1 MTPLPTVVPGNY
13 FLSRTTRDL
22 LALKDQINALSTQLN
37 TGRVAE
43 TYAGLG
49 IARSDSLGARSILSG
64 LNGYDAAIAHARPR
78 VELTS
83 TSLTQISQS
92 LATLRSGLTS
102 NATDIGTAAKLARA
116 GLDNSV
122 DALRRQFAGQYIFG
136 GRDGS
141 VPPVASA
148 DILLDG
154 DMSDPARPLAG
165 LKSLVADQ
173 IKADQGAGTGR
184 LTVSNP
190 TSSSVLVRE
199 DADAGIR
206 ANFGFLLAGQPVAS
220 GAFATIGYSA
230 TAQEGAIPRFSQPPT
245 ATDHF
250 RVVVNQAGVGQK
262 VYDLTGA
269 DLADISSAA
278 NAASSLQT
286 LIGSGKIAS
295 VQSATPPGLTA
306 SFTNVSPPASFT
318 IDVDTQPVPG
328 DQISIRLALHDG
340 TTTTLTLQAQRNAE
354 AGSATDFVIGATTAA
369 TAQNLSDTLHRA
381 IKRASETTLTASS
394 TFRATQDF
402 FAGSITPGLAPR
414 RIQFSGSTPA
424 YVQTPS
430 DSTVLW
436 YKGEA
441 VAADPRTSITVRSE
455 STGTVAIG
463 ARANEEPLRAALTAF
478 ATIAVSDR
486 GGSKA
491 IAADRFKEFAARTGS
506 LLPQKEALDG
516 MSNEFALASSA
527 LSGAQERN
535 KSARTIIQSQLDGI
549 ENAPIQELIV
559 RLVDTQNRLQASY
572 QVTSMLSKLS
582 LVNYLR

>member
-1 MTPLPTVVPGNY
+1 MTSLQALIPGNY
-13 FLSRTTRDL
+13 FLNRTTSDL
-22 LALKDQINALSTQLN
+22 LALKGQLTALSTQLN
-37 TGRVAE
+37 TGRIAE

-49 IARSDSLGARSILSG
+49 VARSDSLNARSVLSA
-64 LNGYDAAIAHARPR
+64 LTGYDSAIANARPR

-83 TSLTQISQS
+83 TSLAQISQS
-92 LATLRSGLTS
+92 LATLRSSLTS
-102 NATDIGTAAKLARA
+102 NVTDVGTTVKLARA
-116 GLDNSV
+116 GLDNSI
-122 DALRRQFAGQYIFG
+122 DALKRQFSGQYIFG

-199 DADAGIR
+199 DADASVR
-206 ANFGFLLAGQPVAS
+206 ANFGFLLAGAPVAS
-220 GAFATIGYSA
+220 GAFATISYSA
-230 TAQEGAIPRFSQPPT
+230 STQEGATPRFAQAPT

-250 RVVVNQAGVGQK
+250 RAVVNQPGGGQK
-262 VYDLTGA
+262 VYDLAGA

-295 VQSATPPGLTA
+295 VQSTTPPGLTA
-306 SFTNVSPPASFT
+306 SFANVSPPASFT
-318 IDVDTQPVPG
+318 VDVATQPAPG
-328 DQISIRLALHDG
+328 DQISIKLALHDG

-354 AGSATDFVIGATTAA
+354 PGSTTDFAIGATTAA
-369 TAQNLSDTLHRA
+369 TAQNLSDTLQRA

-394 TFRATQDF
+394 MFRATQDF
-402 FAGSITPGLAPR
+402 FAGSTTPGLAPR
-414 RIQFSGSTPA
+414 RIQFSGATPI

-441 VAADPRTSITVRSE
+441 VAADPRASITVRSE

-463 ARANEEPLRAALTAF
+463 ARANEEPIRAALTAF
-478 ATIAVSDR
+478 AAIAVSDR

-491 IAADRFKEFAARTGS
+491 IAADRFKEFVARTGS

-527 LSGAQERN
+527 LSEAQERN

-559 RLVDTQNRLQASY
+559 KLVDTQNRLQASY
-572 QVTSMLSKLS
+572 QVTSMLLKLS